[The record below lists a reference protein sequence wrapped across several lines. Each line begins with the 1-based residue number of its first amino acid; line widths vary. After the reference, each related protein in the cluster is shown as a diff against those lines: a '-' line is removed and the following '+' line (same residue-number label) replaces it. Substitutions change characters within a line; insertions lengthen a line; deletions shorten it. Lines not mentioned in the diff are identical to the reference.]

1 VDLPQRS
8 GCLEEKNAKTQGRK
22 DAKVVDLPQRSG
34 CLVVDLPQRSGCLD
48 FSPEG
53 DTSLPVCVSHRI
65 ARLKSR
71 FLSVPLVF
79 LSVPSVP
86 LCFALLSPPSTPYR
100 SQPCTSNFL
109 AVGCGLNE
117 VASRLKSRFLS
128 VPLVFLSVPS
138 VPLCFALLSPPSTPY
153 RS

>member
-1 VDLPQRS
+1 MDLPQRS

-34 CLVVDLPQRSGCLD
+34 CLD

-65 ARLKSR
+65 APAKVT
-71 FLSVPLVF
+71 LSFGPASGIPLRALGASVF
-79 LSVPSVP
+79 RSLI
-86 LCFALLSPPSTPYR
+86 PPSTPYR

-117 VASRLKSRFLS
+117 IAPAANSS
-128 VPLVFLSVPS
+128 
-138 VPLCFALLSPPSTPY
+138 AA
-153 RS
+153 

>member
-1 VDLPQRS
+1 MDLPQRS

-22 DAKVVDLPQRSG
+22 DAK
-34 CLVVDLPQRSGCLD
+34 VVDLPQRSGCLD

-86 LCFALLSPPSTPYR
+86 LVFSLRALGASVFRALVAPEHPLS
-100 SQPCTSNFL
+100 
-109 AVGCGLNE
+109 
-117 VASRLKSRFLS
+117 LS
-128 VPLVFLSVPS
+128 
-138 VPLCFALLSPPSTPY
+138 ALY
-153 RS
+153 

>member
-1 VDLPQRS
+1 MDLAQRS
-8 GCLEEKNAKTQGRK
+8 G
-22 DAKVVDLPQRSG
+22 S
-34 CLVVDLPQRSGCLD
+34 LVVDLPQRSGCLD

-117 VASRLKSRFLS
+117 VASRLSSRFLS
-128 VPLVFLSVPS
+128 DPPLILLSVPS
-138 VPLCFALLSPPSTPY
+138 VPLCFALLSTPEHPLSLSALY
-153 RS
+153 